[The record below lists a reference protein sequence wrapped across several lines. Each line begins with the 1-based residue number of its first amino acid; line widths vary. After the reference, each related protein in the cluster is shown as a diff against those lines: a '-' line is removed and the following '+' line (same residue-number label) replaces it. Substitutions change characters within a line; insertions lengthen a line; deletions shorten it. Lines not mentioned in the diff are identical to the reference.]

1 MMLFDFLRFA
11 FYKNNNKKLF
21 LFLVIFEIVVD
32 IRADNI
38 FLL

>member
-1 MMLFDFLRFA
+1 MLLDFLKFA
-11 FYKNNNKKLF
+11 FYKNNNKK

-38 FLL
+38 FML